1 MRTTTRAD
9 AAARTRAALVE
20 AGLRLADSGGLT
32 GLSANRV
39 VAEAGVAKGTFF
51 HHFGDRAGY
60 VVELHRSFHDRIAGE
75 VRERTTPLPRG
86 GERLLAATTTYLEA
100 CVRLRGVRALLCEAR
115 SEPAVLEEI
124 ERRDA
129 VSATFLVN
137 DFRALGRTH
146 PLECARLWVGMTR
159 EAAVIEFDAGHAVT
173 EVRAALAGYAG
184 LAEERSGS

>member
-1 MRTTTRAD
+1 MPTTTRAE

-20 AGLRLADSGGLT
+20 AGLRLAEAGGLA

-60 VVELHRSFHDRIAGE
+60 VVALHRSFHDRIAEE
-75 VRERTTPLPRG
+75 VREQTTPLPRG
-86 GERLLAATTTYLEA
+86 GERLLAATTTYLDA
-100 CVRLRGVRALLCEAR
+100 CLRQRGVRALLFEAR

-124 ERRDA
+124 ARRDRA
-129 VSATFLVN
+129 SATFLVN

-159 EAAVIEFDAGHAVT
+159 EAAVVEFDAGEAVP
-173 EVRAALAGYAG
+173 EVRAALAGFAG
-184 LAEERSGS
+184 LAEEPSSS